1 MKLTEQQ
8 VRAYM
13 QQSIDIMKGSIQEG
27 REDGKVS
34 PYVGAVLVKPDGTTE
49 TAYRGELRDGDHAE
63 FTLLERKC
71 HGEKLDGS
79 VPKTRPTKSL
89 KALP

>member
-34 PYVGAVLVKPDGTTE
+34 PYVGAVQ
-49 TAYRGELRDGDHAE
+49 R
-63 FTLLERKC
+63 
-71 HGEKLDGS
+71 
-79 VPKTRPTKSL
+79 
-89 KALP
+89 